1 MSGSDPG
8 LARVVVD
15 GKGFRAGPTKF
26 HPKGVT
32 YGPFPP
38 NGDGD
43 LYPPPHRVVADFDRL
58 LELGANTLRVYT
70 VPPRWLLDL
79 AAEKRL
85 RLLVEAPWDQDHCF
99 LDREASRAAARN
111 AVRTAAARCAG
122 HPAVFAISVANEIR
136 PDIVRWSGA
145 AAVAA
150 FLDRLVLDVKEV
162 DPDRLCTFG
171 NFPPTEYLRP
181 QEADFVC
188 FNVYLHHRRAF
199 RNYLARLQM
208 LADTKPL
215 VLGEFG
221 MDALR
226 EGETAQ
232 AELLSWT
239 IELAFRGGAAG
250 AIAFA
255 YTDEWFKTESF
266 NRGRMVTDWQF
277 GLTTADRRP
286 RPAWESVQRAFS
298 KSPWFPPPRA
308 PRVSVVVAAFN
319 AGRTI
324 ERCLESLAHLNYP
337 DYEVIV
343 VDDGSTDVTP
353 QIAASFGHVRLLR
366 HPGNLGLSAARNTGI
381 AAATGEIVAF
391 TDADCRADEDWLH
404 YTVADLIEGSFA
416 GVGGHNLLPP
426 EDSRVAAAVMA
437 SPGGPA
443 HVMLT
448 DRVAE
453 HIPGCNMVFWKWALE
468 EIGGFDP
475 VFRQAGDDV
484 DVCWRLQQRG
494 HQLGFSPGGFVW
506 HYRRSTIRDYLK
518 QQRGYGAAEA
528 LLERKHPEHFNRFGG
543 SIWHGRIYAQAS
555 TGLSLG
561 RPMIYH
567 GAFGGGFFQALYSR
581 ASWLPLLL
589 LTSIEYYALVSLPL
603 LVLATVAPQFTSWW
617 LASVVAPVLVCG
629 LAAGQVVIPRRRRRG
644 WSYPLVALLFF
655 LQPLV
660 RGWARYQGRLAR
672 RDLPLESFENL
683 DSLSRKATG
692 RPPWVHT
699 YLLPTGFDRTQ
710 FLARLLARLEQQR
723 WHHRPDTGWNDFDLE
738 VYGSRWCKL
747 RLTTATERAL
757 TGGLAIR
764 CRLRGAWTL
773 ATRIG
778 FCTLAGMVLTLIGL
792 VPAGRPW
799 LWLLLLALPVALILV
814 RRRQRDLYRVFGTFL
829 DQFAVA
835 HGLQRLDDT
844 GKPIALAVEPMPP
857 PDAAASPTRAS

>member
-1 MSGSDPG
+1 
-8 LARVVVD
+8 VVVD
-15 GKGFRAGPTKF
+15 GKGFRAGPAKF
-26 HPKGVT
+26 HLRGVT

-43 LYPPPHRVVADFDRL
+43 LYPSPTQVGSDFDL
-58 LELGANTLRVYT
+58 LRQLGANVLRVYT
-70 VPPRWLLDL
+70 VPPGWLLDL
-79 AAEKRL
+79 AAEKGL
-85 RLLVEAPWDQDHCF
+85 RLLVEAPWDHEHCF
-99 LDREASRAAARN
+99 LDHEASRAAART

-122 HPAVFAISVANEIR
+122 HPAVFAISVANEIP

-145 AAVAA
+145 AAVEA
-150 FLDRLVLDVKEV
+150 FLDRLVLEVKEV

-181 QEADFVC
+181 REPDFVC
-188 FNVYLHHRRAF
+188 FNVYLHQRRAF

-226 EGETAQ
+226 EGEVAQ
-232 AELLSWT
+232 ADLLEWT

-250 AIAFA
+250 TIAFA
-255 YTDEWFKTESF
+255 FTDEWFRTHSC
-266 NRGRMVTDWQF
+266 NRGRLITDWQF

-286 RPAWESVQRAFS
+286 RPAWRAVQRAYARA
-298 KSPWFPPPRA
+298 PRFA
-308 PRVSVVVAAFN
+308 VARTPRVSVVVAAFN

-337 DYEVIV
+337 DYEVLV

-353 QIAASFGHVRLLR
+353 QIAASFSHVRVLR
-366 HPGNLGLSAARNTGI
+366 HPQNLGLSTARNTGI
-381 AAATGEIVAF
+381 AAASGEVVAF

-404 YTVADLIEGSFA
+404 HTVADLLEGAYA

-426 EDSRVAAAVMA
+426 EDSRVPTAVMA

-448 DRVAE
+448 DRIAE
-453 HIPGCNMVFWKWALE
+453 HLPGCNLVLWKWALE

-506 HYRRSTIRDYLK
+506 HYRRSTVREYLK

-543 SIWHGRIYAQAS
+543 SIWRGRIYAQAS
-555 TGLSLG
+555 AGLRLG

-567 GAFGGGFFQALYSR
+567 GAFGVGFFQSLYSR
-581 ASWLPLLL
+581 VSWLPLTL
-589 LTSIEYYALVSLPL
+589 LTSIEYYALVCLPL
-603 LVLATVAPQFTSWW
+603 LVLATMAPQFASWW
-617 LASVVAPVLVCG
+617 LASAAAPAVVCA
-629 LAAGQVVIPRRRRRG
+629 LAASEVVISRRRRAW
-644 WSYPLVALLFF
+644 WSRPLVALLFL

-672 RDLPLESFENL
+672 RDLPLENFENL
-683 DSLSRKATG
+683 DSLSRQTSG
-692 RPPWVHT
+692 DLPPVQS
-699 YLLPTGFDRTQ
+699 YRLPSGFDRTQ
-710 FLARLLARLEQQR
+710 FLARLLTCLAQQR
-723 WHHRPDTGWNDFDLE
+723 WPHRPDTGWSKFDLE

-747 RLTTATERAL
+747 RLTTATERAV
-757 TGGLAIR
+757 TGGWAIR

-778 FCTLAGMVLTLIGL
+778 ISALLGVALAAIGL
-792 VPAGRPW
+792 SPAGR
-799 LWLLLLALPVALILV
+799 LWQWFLLIIPPLAVLLV
-814 RRRQRDLYRVFGTFL
+814 RRRQRDLRRVFGSFL
-829 DQFAVA
+829 DQFAAA
-835 HGLQRLDDT
+835 HGLQRLDES
-844 GKPIALAVEPMPP
+844 GKTVPLTVEPISPSASAPSPP
-857 PDAAASPTRAS
+857 PPALGDGPRLS